1 MKQAELKRR
10 KCITLLG
17 KWRNRHF
24 LYKSYLQE
32 KQMRTDVSQQE
43 MEGGVSG
50 IPLGMIFSVHL
61 LTYSSWSEFASKV
74 NYAVS
79 QGTGMG
85 GRKMVQ
91 VNWSKRKGYFR
102 VHLPWGEWQCSRKES
117 LLFKSGMYLEP
128 RLHADQ
134 LCCIFKKQWYY
145 SHSYDQKYF
154 LIIPLSTKCLKDMK
168 IIIASIFRMLNV

>member
-1 MKQAELKRR
+1 MS
-10 KCITLLG
+10 LLG
-17 KWRNRHF
+17 CYCFNETGWIEEEKMYHPVGKNEGTEYF

-61 LTYSSWSEFASKV
+61 LTYCSWSEFASKV

-85 GRKMVQ
+85 GRKRVQ
-91 VNWSKRKGYFR
+91 VNWSKRKGCFR
-102 VHLPWGEWQCSRKES
+102 VHLPWGEWQHSRIAS
-117 LLFKSGMYLEP
+117 VQIWDVPGAPATCWSAV
-128 RLHADQ
+128 LHLQ
-134 LCCIFKKQWYY
+134 RTVILS
-145 SHSYDQKYF
+145 SHSYVEKYF
-154 LIIPLSTKCLKDMK
+154 
-168 IIIASIFRMLNV
+168 